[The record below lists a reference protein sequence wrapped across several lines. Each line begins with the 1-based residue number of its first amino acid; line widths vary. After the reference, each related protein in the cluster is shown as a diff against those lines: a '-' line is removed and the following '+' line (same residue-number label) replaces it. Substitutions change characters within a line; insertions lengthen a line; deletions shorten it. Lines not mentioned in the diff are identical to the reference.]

1 MPAPSPSPALD
12 EILQLV
18 ARRYCLPANTA
29 GLAQERKLSWATVLA
44 LVIEQAREALT
55 CDEVPD
61 ASLKLL
67 FVESLAQLI
76 RDAMRAEGGDP
87 AFQAMVLRHRFASVR
102 EYASL
107 SARSDQDRRS
117 VYAVV
122 NAIAHPAKLER
133 IAAEQKRTAALA
145 ELHTLASSAS
155 WSRLFDTAER
165 LLSMPEIANQPALG
179 HGLTQLLDSPALAR
193 LRRLVI
199 LASDKL
205 VQHYQSL
212 WDRNGPRPGSD
223 TARTQGSDSRRRG
236 AAVEARAARAIEGL
250 ARRLNKIE
258 GPATSYKVVTS
269 MRVPSSIPA
278 NPERAKSEWDVV
290 LLRQAKTD
298 DATPAWDVCLLVEAK
313 ASVEAAATDLP
324 KLLRGLRLLAH
335 ADESVV
341 YPFQTR
347 EGIVPLRGASLSALK
362 TDEASVKSTV
372 LYCCDAP
379 ADEAPRLLNAASRMQ
394 LLSTPAALEFAGA
407 LAEKQDANPQG
418 LEQIWRQLLEA
429 PQWRAVLH
437 QYTTL
442 RQVHELMVHAEDL
455 LAAINAHNERH

>member
-1 MPAPSPSPALD
+1 MPTPSPSPALD
-12 EILQLV
+12 KILQLV
-18 ARRYCLPANTA
+18 ARRYRLEANTA
-29 GLAQERKLSWATVLA
+29 GLAERRDLSPATALA
-44 LVIEQAREALT
+44 LVIEQAREALAR
-55 CDEVPD
+55 DEAPD
-61 ASLKLL
+61 ASLKHL
-67 FVESLAQLI
+67 FIESLAQLI

-87 AFQAMVLRHRFASVR
+87 AFEAMVLRHRFASVR

-122 NAIAHPAKLER
+122 NAIAHPAKLQR
-133 IAAEQKRTAALA
+133 IAVEQQRNALA
-145 ELHTLASSAS
+145 ELHASASSAS
-155 WSRLFDTAER
+155 WSKLCDAAQR
-165 LLSMPEIANQPALG
+165 LLSMSEIANEPALG
-179 HGLTQLLDSPALAR
+179 RGLAQLQDSPALGR
-193 LRRLVI
+193 LRLMEV
-199 LASDKL
+199 LASDKI

-212 WDRNGPRPGSD
+212 WDRNGPRTGSD

-236 AAVEARAARAIEGL
+236 AAVEALAAQAIEGL
-250 ARRLNKIE
+250 ARRLNEIE
-258 GPATSYKVVTS
+258 GPDASYRVVTS

-324 KLLRGLRLLAH
+324 RLLRGLRLLAH
-335 ADESVV
+335 ADENVV

-347 EGIVPLRGASLSALK
+347 EGAVNLRGASLSGLT
-362 TDEASVKSTV
+362 TDEVSVRRTV

-394 LLSTPAALEFAGA
+394 LLSAPAALEFASA
-407 LAEKQDANPQG
+407 LAEKQDANPQA
-418 LEQIWRQLLEA
+418 LEQVWRQLLEA

-442 RQVHELMVHAEDL
+442 RQVRELMVHADDL
-455 LAAINAHNERH
+455 TAAINAHNGRH

>member
-1 MPAPSPSPALD
+1 MPTPSPSPVLD
-12 EILQLV
+12 EFLQLV
-18 ARRYCLPANTA
+18 ARRYRLQANTA
-29 GLAQERKLSWATVLA
+29 GLVQGRDPSSATALA
-44 LVIEQAREALT
+44 LVIEQARQAVER
-55 CDEVPD
+55 DETPD
-61 ASLKLL
+61 APLRQL

-76 RDAMRAEGGDP
+76 RDAMHAEGGDP

-117 VYAVV
+117 VYAAV
-122 NAIAHPAKLER
+122 NTIAHPAKLER
-133 IAAEQKRTAALA
+133 IAAEQQRNALA
-145 ELHTLASSAS
+145 DLHGLASSAS
-155 WSRLFDTAER
+155 WSKLCDAAER
-165 LLSMPEIANQPALG
+165 LLPMPEIANEPALERS
-179 HGLTQLLDSPALAR
+179 LAQLRDSPALGR
-193 LRRLVI
+193 LCRLEI

-223 TARTQGSDSRRRG
+223 TAQAQGSDSRRRG
-236 AAVEARAARAIEGL
+236 AAVEALAAQAIEGV
-250 ARRLNKIE
+250 ANRLNEIE
-258 GPATSYKVVTS
+258 GPGASYKVVTS

-298 DATPAWDVCLLVEAK
+298 DAPHAWDVCLLVEAK
-313 ASVEAAATDLP
+313 ASVEAAATDFP
-324 KLLRGLRLLAH
+324 RLLRGLRLLAH
-335 ADESVV
+335 ADENVV

-347 EGIVPLRGASLSALK
+347 EGIVPLRGASLSALT
-362 TDEASVKSTV
+362 TDETSVRRTV

-394 LLSTPAALEFAGA
+394 LLSAPAALEFAGA
-407 LAEKQDANPQG
+407 LTEKQDANPQG

-442 RQVHELMVHAEDL
+442 RQVRELMVHAEDL
-455 LAAINAHNERH
+455 SAAINAHNERY